1 MSNEIRAEVISIGD
15 ELTSGQR
22 LDTNSQWIATQ
33 LGELGVRT
41 MFHTTVADDLDSNV
55 DVFRIAASRVD
66 FVICT
71 GGLGPTADDL
81 TRQAIASAFDLPL
94 ELYPDTLAQIESL
107 FARRHRTMP
116 EQNRVQAYFPGG
128 SRIILNPHGSAPGID
143 LSITSANGRRCR
155 IFALPGVPA
164 EMTEMWAGT
173 VLPRLRAEHNLGTER
188 IYYQSLKL
196 FGLGE
201 SDVEAKIPDLIAR
214 DREPRVG
221 ITVSRATITLRVAST
236 AVSQQQAAENMQS
249 TIQLIRDT
257 FGDFV
262 FGQGEQELP
271 DVILNEL
278 ARRSESLAV
287 IEIGE
292 RGIIGE
298 WMTEIQSGLDGKP
311 VVAIQIFPDVHSA
324 YDAFASESPTSE
336 KTSSIDSL
344 QSLARTVRQSQK
356 TDWVLIAGPYPPNAL
371 LRQLDDRQEESF
383 AIVVAGP
390 DDKLHYRRL
399 RPSGHPDVV
408 LHRIAKQA
416 LDDLRRQM
424 IRNK

>member
-94 ELYPDTLAQIESL
+94 ELYPDTLAHIESL

-116 EQNRVQAYFPGG
+116 EQNRVQAHFPGG
-128 SRIILNPHGSAPGID
+128 SRIIPNPHGSAPGID

-173 VLPRLRAEHNLGTER
+173 VLPRLRAEHDLGRER
-188 IYYQSLKL
+188 IYYHSLKL

-236 AVSQQQAAENMQS
+236 AGSEQEAAENVKS
-249 TIQLIRDT
+249 TIQLIKDT

-262 FGQGEQELP
+262 FGQGEQEMP
-271 DVILNEL
+271 DVILEEL
-278 ARRSESLAV
+278 ARRNESLAV
-287 IEIGE
+287 IEIEE

-298 WMTEIQSGLDGKP
+298 WMTEIQSGLARKP
-311 VVAIQIFPDVHSA
+311 VVSILNFPDLHSA
-324 YDAFASESPTSE
+324 SVAFLAESPNGD
-336 KTSSIDSL
+336 KISSADSL
-344 QSLARTVRQSQK
+344 QALARTVRQSQN

-390 DDKLHYRRL
+390 DDKHHYRRL

-408 LHRIAKQA
+408 IHRIAKQA

>member
-1 MSNEIRAEVISIGD
+1 MGSEIRAEVISIGD

-41 MFHTTVADDLDSNV
+41 MFHTTVADDLESNI
-55 DVFRIAASRVD
+55 DVFRIAARRAD

-94 ELYPDTLAQIESL
+94 ELNLDTLKHIESL
-107 FARRHRTMP
+107 FARRHRAMP

-128 SRIILNPHGSAPGID
+128 SRIVLNPHGSAPGID
-143 LSITSANGRRCR
+143 LSVTSPTGRRCR

-164 EMTEMWAGT
+164 EMTEMWAET
-173 VLPRLRAEHNLGTER
+173 VLPRLREEHGLGKQR
-188 IYYQSLKL
+188 IYYQSIKL

-214 DREPRVG
+214 DRDPRVG
-221 ITVSRATITLRVAST
+221 ITVSHATITLRLAST
-236 AVSQQQAAENMQS
+236 AADELEAAKNMES
-249 TIQLIRDT
+249 TIQLIRAT

-271 DVILNEL
+271 DVIFDQL

-287 IEIGE
+287 VEIGE
-292 RGIIGE
+292 RGIIGDWIRE
-298 WMTEIQSGLDGKP
+298 LQSKSP
-311 VVAIQIFPDVHSA
+311 NAAIKVIKCFDRFSDLYADLHV
-324 YDAFASESPTSE
+324 ESPDGNASPSVE
-336 KTSSIDSL
+336 SL
-344 QSLARTVRQSQK
+344 RNLAKLIRQSQK
-356 TDWVLIAGPYPPNAL
+356 ADWALVAGPYPPSAAL
-371 LRQLDDRQEESF
+371 RLLDDRQEDSF
-383 AIVVAGP
+383 FIAVDGP
-390 DDKLHYRRL
+390 GDRNNARRL

-424 IRNK
+424 ILKI